1 MENVYEQIKEKALP
15 LIKEYHDDLLIYDK
29 TAIEGNPNIPFLH
42 FTGSTGTHIELLVDA
57 SEYPRKG
64 ERVPYLFATADRE
77 HILDQK
83 VKIVDHMTKV
93 NRNDLMLYYPGDGK
107 RVRTIT
113 HDKAKEIISKYRR
126 RIEGVWRKR

>member
-1 MENVYEQIKEKALP
+1 MDNVYEQIKEKALP
-15 LIKEYHDDLLIYDK
+15 FIKAYSDDLLIHDK
-29 TAIEGNPNIPFLH
+29 NAIEGNPNIPFLH

-113 HDKAKEIISKYRR
+113 HDKAKEIIREYRR
-126 RIEGVWRKR
+126 RIEGIWRKR